1 MRAPS
6 PPHVGTPIMIQHWRL
21 LTFIHWRYPA
31 DVVQSLLPDGLEV
44 ETFDGSAWIGL
55 VPFVLAGQA
64 GYGLPYR
71 WSAMEVRPSGNR
83 LRYRASRRWP
93 GPSGARCDAEVELGR
108 PYDEAELG
116 PLDHFLTARFRL
128 YSTLAGRLVVA
139 DAEHPPWPLFSARLH
154 ELRQD
159 LVQAAGLPAP
169 AGEPLL
175 HASPGV
181 RVRIGMW
188 QPVRAG
194 RRRLDPTF

>member
-21 LTFIHWRYPA
+21 LTFIHWRGPGRPPA
-31 DVVQSLLPDGLEV
+31 S
-44 ETFDGSAWIGL
+44 
-55 VPFVLAGQA
+55 VLA
-64 GYGLPYR
+64 P
-71 WSAMEVRPSGNR
+71 RPRG
-83 LRYRASRRWP
+83 SRRWP

-159 LVQAAGLPAP
+159 LVQAAGLPA
-169 AGEPLL
+169 
-175 HASPGV
+175 
-181 RVRIGMW
+181 
-188 QPVRAG
+188 
-194 RRRLDPTF
+194 